1 MDSERIDMKPYHRNP
16 RQITKKRI
24 DELDDSLTRLGDLSG
39 IVHNIRND
47 MLAGGHQRDKVFGPD
62 VEIQI
67 VEKYDKPDEQGTVAH
82 GFVIWK
88 GKKYAYRQVDW
99 DDETM
104 AEANLR
110 ANLSAG
116 QWDWDIFANEWQ
128 PAELTEWGFD
138 ESLLTNWRLDVASLG
153 NLLESEAAENW
164 KEYDETTADDVEYIT
179 CPECNHT
186 WPK

>member
-1 MDSERIDMKPYHRNP
+1 MKPYYRNP
-16 RQITKKRI
+16 RQITKKRL
-24 DELDDSLTRLGDLSG
+24 DELDDSLLRLGDLSG

-47 MLAGGHQRDKVFGPD
+47 MLAGGHQRDRVFGKD

-67 VEKYDKPDEQGTVAH
+67 VEKYEEPDEQGTVAH

-99 DDETM
+99 NDETM

-116 QWDWDIFANEWQ
+116 SWDWDVLSSWQ
-128 PAELTEWGFD
+128 PEELKDAGFD
-138 ESLLTNWRLDVASLG
+138 NDLLNNLKLDIASLG
-153 NLLESEAAENW
+153 NFLESEEIPDDW
-164 KEYDETTADDVEYIT
+164 QEYDESLADEVEYIT
-179 CPECNHT
+179 CPECNHQ
-186 WPK
+186 WPR